1 MLTIIEQEE
10 NTMTAN
16 NLRIGSVLRDLNGA
30 EHTVI
35 RFDGIFIVT
44 TYGRGENWLV
54 PSHLEYETLV
64 KY

>member
-1 MLTIIEQEE
+1 MKNLTKD
-10 NTMTAN
+10 

-54 PSHLEYETLV
+54 PSHLQYEELV